1 MDSPAAK
8 PHETVAHVGAC
19 SSSAEDGQER
29 NDVSL
34 WEREQG
40 HETTGGGVDVVAAA
54 EKEPSAQG
62 KRLGRSSRY
71 DSLANAASTFRQILP
86 KESEVEDTGWRQHAE
101 AIAKSLPRRRL
112 RGGIRSNRARKSHDT
127 ANSGGSARDQP
138 SGELENGELRGTG
151 EERGP
156 EDDEQ
161 GDTAAV
167 SDASL
172 FRRNEAP
179 TVRIIQPKQSVS
191 EDIKR
196 RELAAAIAGGLPK
209 RRRRGGRPPKAR
221 PDTSGVSNTEGSAQH
236 PVVTQARDEGAA
248 RPWRDKP
255 TRLTQPRGR
264 GKRNRHSSQ
273 DEPPRKQAR
282 PGIRSRRRREL
293 QAEDLASVLRFLE
306 EEFAVKESLSNEQT
320 WCTPIPH
327 ERKVSTVR
335 AFYKEFHDVDTLPIR
350 TCMLCYRKRT
360 KKELRDVTWD
370 QWMSSCVEK
379 DNCSPF
385 SCRSCFPVGETFSAC
400 AECARC
406 LRRSVLSPAAQLHR
420 RIRCEHMFPDELKG
434 LTPVEE
440 KLIALNSCYGFVTRY
455 SIASSQKQS
464 ARYPKHIK
472 GHITVFPNNVQEL
485 ATKVLPHPLVQ
496 VMEEIHVSWQGAEK
510 PAPSDLSGL
519 LSVRRRVVERALVW
533 LKKNNPH
540 YAEIEIDA
548 AEMGSWGAPPHGV
561 PPLVYDLMER
571 NEPTA
576 WEKTRTAQVV
586 PPTERGMDDEDIPSG
601 ETQGPGLS
609 EGEGE
614 GSCRGEAES
623 EQLGKPI
630 NEVTSSGMFVLDG
643 PPDVP
648 DVEKLLFACN
658 AVNGDAAAGGAKAGP
673 TTRVESA
680 ERRPGL
686 ADRCEPYIH
695 VSRGDEFADTLG
707 ASFFAKTFPT
717 LLPLGV
723 GGPRLVEEAA
733 LSAGRGADMRGA
745 EAAAQDLVSSRNMSL
760 RTWADIMLWR
770 HGGRFARHH
779 IFAFLVFNM
788 SVRSRNRRVSM
799 LSVTRKRFCKI
810 ERIVRS
816 LSADRLAAARIE
828 LENSGKTTDEGV
840 KELLRSLSLYG
851 FRQPMSR
858 ESRLSMRRKIQSLIL
873 RHGVP
878 AIWFTLNPNDITN
891 PVKLRLAAYRT
902 SEPDAA
908 EAFLR
913 SLDMS
918 YKRLRLAISDPM
930 SSAIFFHREM
940 TLFFEHYVKVGEESV
955 FGRIIHFY
963 GAVETNERGALHVHG
978 LLWLHG
984 NAHLSSMI
992 TDIDGEDQA
1001 MYRERIIQYIDSV
1014 FSEDLDQE
1022 GYCALQAERS
1032 VASDISSM
1040 LDNREQFSAAFDE
1053 EANFCAG
1060 ATQIHTHSPTCV
1072 KYSLSKGKGGGK
1084 KRGLCRF
1091 QAPWRL
1097 VEKTAFTA
1105 DGVLQIRRR
1114 HSMVNRWNKAMA
1126 VGLRHN
1132 HDISFIA
1139 TQRKTMALIYYVTN
1153 YATKVE
1159 DPVWKRVAAAAELL
1173 TASTGEGMANGGG
1186 NGGDG
1191 ATDDAVK
1198 GNRTRQFLMRVANRI
1213 FTERSLSQVEV
1224 IAHLLGYPAEFT
1236 NSSAWTFLNV
1246 SLLYW
1251 HVFRRWRH
1259 LRQES
1264 GTTVADSPVD
1274 ESIVVEEAGE
1284 RISYA
1289 EAYQHRGDV
1298 LRSLCLYDY
1307 VSLVRLKRVSKD
1319 EIPAAWGEVPFE
1331 SEWESGRGW
1340 LQVLRRPGKHASVC
1354 LDGYLSKDF
1363 DQDDEESCYRR
1374 AAVQHLALFVPW
1386 ESFLCEQTGD
1396 INSIWARARE
1406 ALPPRISCLVDN
1418 VQLLRRSAEDAKRD
1432 ARQWAASAGDGDFTA
1447 ARASEE
1453 GEGEA
1458 GEDAASVYQSDSI
1471 GNATRLIDVVRSAVG
1486 ADQITAG
1493 SPELMA
1499 TIEQLCRFQ
1508 QSALSLT
1515 AELQATIM
1523 PERGERLISIPGGAF
1538 CGAAIPP
1545 QGQVKAI
1552 KSQQICASREGER
1565 MIQGIQNMAGTD
1577 KTDHSAAVRSVLTGF
1592 GEDDVQ
1598 MTEADLE
1605 ETAGE
1610 GGPRM
1615 EVDFGASTSFLEA
1628 GKALAAR
1635 FTLNKRQT
1643 IAFLIICRQLDS
1655 IQCSDRGNVRQLCEF
1670 VGGEGGTGKSR
1681 VIEALVELFASKGIS
1696 NRLLITATSG
1706 TAAAQINGITIHSA
1720 CGISKDQAA
1729 GANTAKDLDGV
1740 RLPKQAERFV
1750 HGQSRMDWQEKDV
1763 LVIDEVSMLGARTLY
1778 AANEQLCRL
1787 RGSQQDFGGIPIVL
1801 FCGDFHQF
1809 RPVQERSIL
1818 LPSVAVSWNE
1828 DNSFKAEQR
1837 HQHDKAHALWKKF
1850 TTVVMLDEQVRAA
1863 GDAELQRLLKRIR
1876 SGVQDRTDLDL
1887 LNSRCYREGRRI
1899 PWETGITVVTP
1910 LNRNRWNLNMEA
1922 ALSFQAQ
1929 QRSMMRVF
1937 ISEHKWKDGLPTEE
1951 EAIMMLNQGD
1961 DSAIPVP
1968 AIFMFVPGMP
1978 VVVNHNTHQGLKLV
1992 NGASYTGLDVILDKA
2007 HPGHRI
2013 SADTMVHFGP
2023 PAGIILE
2030 SETTKNFHFVGMPPD
2045 TILLTTM
2052 SVSIRCQRK
2061 RPWQQNDVSRKGLPC
2076 AAAFACTD
2084 YKVQS
2089 RTLERVALELRG
2101 TRTTNVDG
2109 HIVPAQCDPYSL
2121 YVQLSRCRS
2130 LDGIM
2135 LISKV
2140 RERDLVGNRVP
2151 HEMTVAQARLE
2162 ELSNKTVQE
2171 ALQWPDDDFRGRKT
2185 LP

>member
-1 MDSPAAK
+1 
-8 PHETVAHVGAC
+8 
-19 SSSAEDGQER
+19 
-29 NDVSL
+29 
-34 WEREQG
+34 
-40 HETTGGGVDVVAAA
+40 
-54 EKEPSAQG
+54 
-62 KRLGRSSRY
+62 
-71 DSLANAASTFRQILP
+71 
-86 KESEVEDTGWRQHAE
+86 
-101 AIAKSLPRRRL
+101 
-112 RGGIRSNRARKSHDT
+112 
-127 ANSGGSARDQP
+127 
-138 SGELENGELRGTG
+138 
-151 EERGP
+151 
-156 EDDEQ
+156 
-161 GDTAAV
+161 
-167 SDASL
+167 
-172 FRRNEAP
+172 
-179 TVRIIQPKQSVS
+179 
-191 EDIKR
+191 
-196 RELAAAIAGGLPK
+196 
-209 RRRRGGRPPKAR
+209 
-221 PDTSGVSNTEGSAQH
+221 
-236 PVVTQARDEGAA
+236 
-248 RPWRDKP
+248 
-255 TRLTQPRGR
+255 
-264 GKRNRHSSQ
+264 
-273 DEPPRKQAR
+273 
-282 PGIRSRRRREL
+282 
-293 QAEDLASVLRFLE
+293 
-306 EEFAVKESLSNEQT
+306 
-320 WCTPIPH
+320 
-327 ERKVSTVR
+327 
-335 AFYKEFHDVDTLPIR
+335 
-350 TCMLCYRKRT
+350 
-360 KKELRDVTWD
+360 
-370 QWMSSCVEK
+370 
-379 DNCSPF
+379 
-385 SCRSCFPVGETFSAC
+385 
-400 AECARC
+400 
-406 LRRSVLSPAAQLHR
+406 
-420 RIRCEHMFPDELKG
+420 
-434 LTPVEE
+434 
-440 KLIALNSCYGFVTRY
+440 
-455 SIASSQKQS
+455 
-464 ARYPKHIK
+464 
-472 GHITVFPNNVQEL
+472 
-485 ATKVLPHPLVQ
+485 
-496 VMEEIHVSWQGAEK
+496 ME
-510 PAPSDLSGL
+510 
-519 LSVRRRVVERALVW
+519 
-533 LKKNNPH
+533 
-540 YAEIEIDA
+540 
-548 AEMGSWGAPPHGV
+548 SWGAPPHGV
-561 PPLVYDLMER
+561 PPLVYGRMER

-576 WEKTRTAQVV
+576 WEKTRTAQIV
-586 PPTERGMDDEDIPSG
+586 PPTERGMDDEGSLEIEEVLARLNRGEDIPSG
-601 ETQGPGLS
+601 DTQGPELTEDEDGHRS
-609 EGEGE
+609 
-614 GSCRGEAES
+614 EAES
-623 EQLGKPI
+623 GQLGKSI
-630 NEVTSSGMFVLDG
+630 NEVTLSGMFALDG

-658 AVNGDAAAGGAKAGP
+658 AVNGDAAAGGGKAGP
-673 TTRVESA
+673 TTRVESS

-686 ADRCEPYIH
+686 ADGCEPYIH
-695 VSRGDEFADTLG
+695 VSRGDEFADTFD

-717 LLPLGV
+717 LLPFGV

-733 LSAGRGADMRGA
+733 LSVGRGADMGGA
-745 EAAAQDLVSSRNMSL
+745 EVAAQDLVSSRNMSL
-760 RTWADIMLWR
+760 RTWADITLQR
-770 HGGRFARHH
+770 HGGRFATHH
-779 IFAFLVFNM
+779 IFSFLVFNL

-799 LSVTRKRFCKI
+799 LSVTRKDFRKI

-828 LENSGKTTDEGV
+828 LENSGKTSDEGV

-858 ESRLSMRRKIQSLIL
+858 ENRLSMRRKIQSLVL

-908 EAFLR
+908 EAFLK
-913 SLDMS
+913 SLGMS

-955 FGRIIHFY
+955 FGRIIDYF

-992 TDIDGEDQA
+992 ADIDGEDQA
-1001 MYRERIIQYIDSV
+1001 TYRERIIQYIDSV
-1014 FSEDLDQE
+1014 FSEVGL
-1022 GYCALQAERS
+1022 GPGRVLRPPS
-1032 VASDISSM
+1032 GTVGGIGHSSL

-1060 ATQIHTHSPTCV
+1060 ATQTHTHSPACV
-1072 KYSLSKGKGGGK
+1072 KYSFSKGKGGGK

-1159 DPVWKRVAAAAELL
+1159 DPVWKRAAAAAELL
-1173 TASTGEGMANGGG
+1173 TASTGEGTANGWGYGG
-1186 NGGDG
+1186 EG

-1236 NSSAWTFLNV
+1236 KSSAWTFLNV

-1264 GTTVADSPVD
+1264 GAAVADGSVD

-1307 VSLVRLKRVSKD
+1307 VSLVRLKRVGKD

-1331 SEWESGRGW
+1331 SEWEAGRGW

-1386 ESFLCEQTGD
+1386 ESFLCREADD

-1406 ALPPRISCLVDN
+1406 ALPPRILCLVDN

-1432 ARQWAASAGDGDFTA
+1432 ARQWAASAGDADFTA
-1447 ARASEE
+1447 ARTGEE

-1458 GEDAASVYQSDSI
+1458 GEEAASVYQSGSI

-1486 ADQITAG
+1486 ANQITAG
-1493 SPELMA
+1493 SPEIMA
-1499 TIEQLCRFQ
+1499 TMEQLCRFQ
-1508 QSALSLT
+1508 QSALSST
-1515 AELQATIM
+1515 AELQATVM
-1523 PERGERLISIPGGAF
+1523 PERGERLISIPEGAF
-1538 CGAAIPP
+1538 SGTVIPP
-1545 QGQVKAI
+1545 QDQVKAI
-1552 KSQQICASREGER
+1552 KSQQICASRERER
-1565 MIQGIQNMAGTD
+1565 MIQGLQNMAAAD
-1577 KTDHSAAVRSVLTGF
+1577 KTEHSAAVRSVLTGF
-1592 GEDDVQ
+1592 GEEDIQ
-1598 MTEADLE
+1598 MTAADLE
-1605 ETAGE
+1605 ETAAE
-1610 GGPRM
+1610 AGPRM

-1635 FTLNKRQT
+1635 FTLNRRQT

-1655 IQCSDRGNVRQLCEF
+1655 IQCSDRGDVGQLCDF

-1706 TAAAQINGITIHSA
+1706 TAAARINGITIHSA
-1720 CGISKDQAA
+1720 CGFSKDQAA

-1763 LVIDEVSMLGARTLY
+1763 LVVDEVSMLGARTLHT
-1778 AANEQLCRL
+1778 ANEQVCRL

-1818 LPSVAVSWNE
+1818 LPSVAVSWDE

-1837 HQHDKAHALWKKF
+1837 HRHDKAHALWKKF

-1899 PWETGITVVTP
+1899 PWESGITVVTP

-1922 ALSFQAQ
+1922 TLSFQIQ
-1929 QRSMMRVF
+1929 QRSMMRIF
-1937 ISEHKWKDGLPTEE
+1937 ISEHKWKHGLPTEE
-1951 EAIMMLNQGD
+1951 EATMMLNQGD
-1961 DSAIPVP
+1961 DSAVPVP
-1968 AIFMFVPGMP
+1968 GVFMFVPGMP

-1992 NGASYTGLDVILDKA
+1992 NGASYTALDVILDKA

-2030 SETTKNFHFVGMPPD
+2030 SETTKNFHFVGMPPG
-2045 TILLTTM
+2045 TILLIPT
-2052 SVSIRCQRK
+2052 SVSVHCQRK

-2076 AAAFACTD
+2076 AAAFACKD

-2101 TRTTNVDG
+2101 ARTTNVDG
-2109 HIVPAQCDPYSL
+2109 HIVPAECDPYSL

-2140 RERDLVGNRVP
+2140 RERDLVGNQVP
-2151 HEMTVAQARLE
+2151 REMTVAEARLE

-2171 ALQWPDDDFRGRKT
+2171 ALRWLDDDFRG
-2185 LP
+2185 PGV